1 MSRPPR
7 LHVDGGFY
15 HVILRGNHRE
25 PIFFA
30 TGDRERFADLVA
42 EMIQQFRMRVHAYC
56 WMTNHVHLLMQVSE
70 VPLGHAIMRIAGRY
84 ARMVQERMPT
94 TGHLFERRYRGI
106 LVDADEYLPE
116 LVRYIHLNPVRA
128 GIVTAPQEYAY
139 SGHQAYL
146 RQAVTPW
153 LTCEFT
159 LRLFAPEPTAARR
172 AYQRFV
178 LAGIGARP
186 NCELTVGRSDEPRV
200 LGSDRFLESIKNA
213 RRPRDRTSLENLIVH
228 VCREMG
234 VHGAD
239 LRRPGRRR
247 DLARVRA
254 VIVHH
259 ASGAPDCYFE
269 RDCPPLR
276 PQCLNALRVTPAL
289 PSDVP

>member
-1 MSRPPR
+1 
-7 LHVDGGFY
+7 
-15 HVILRGNHRE
+15 
-25 PIFFA
+25 
-30 TGDRERFADLVA
+30 
-42 EMIQQFRMRVHAYC
+42 
-56 WMTNHVHLLMQVSE
+56 
-70 VPLGHAIMRIAGRY
+70 
-84 ARMVQERMPT
+84 MPT

-106 LVDADEYLPE
+106 LVDADEYLLE

-146 RQAVTPW
+146 GQAVTPW

-159 LRLFAPEPTAARR
+159 LRLFAPQLTTARR

-186 NCELTVGRSDEPRV
+186 NCELTVGRSHEPRV

-213 RRPRDRTSLENLIVH
+213 RRPRDPTSLENLIVH

-259 ASGAPDCYFE
+259 ALE
-269 RDCPPLR
+269 RRLATLSEIARHFGRSASTLCESLQHYRRTSPELIWPRTDPE
-276 PQCLNALRVTPAL
+276 TE
-289 PSDVP
+289 